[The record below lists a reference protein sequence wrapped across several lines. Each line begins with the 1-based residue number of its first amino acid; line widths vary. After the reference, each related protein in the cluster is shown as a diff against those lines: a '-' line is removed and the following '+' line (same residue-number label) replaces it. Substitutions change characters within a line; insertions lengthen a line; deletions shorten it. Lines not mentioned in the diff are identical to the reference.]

1 MKEFCNSNS
10 PFLFQFNY
18 MEVLS
23 DLLEIFYYF
32 KNESLEEISDDE
44 LILQKIYEEGKKKI
58 KKSIEFGKELLNKLQ
73 ENKIEIQHQAY
84 CNTLKEL
91 QEFFRRYDYNFAA

>member
-1 MKEFCNSNS
+1 MKEFCNA

-18 MEVLS
+18 MEMLS

-44 LILQKIYEEGKKKI
+44 LILQKIYEKGKKKI

-73 ENKIEIQHQAY
+73 ENKIEIQH
-84 CNTLKEL
+84 
-91 QEFFRRYDYNFAA
+91 